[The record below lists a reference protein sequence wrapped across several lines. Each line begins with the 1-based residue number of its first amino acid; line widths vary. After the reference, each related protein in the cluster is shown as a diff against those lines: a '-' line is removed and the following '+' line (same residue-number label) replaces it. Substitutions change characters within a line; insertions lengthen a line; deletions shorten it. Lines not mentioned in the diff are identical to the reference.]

1 MTSQKLELRNHE
13 RSGASG
19 KVKVDWRDAEGR
31 SFGGVGTVLDSSPT
45 GIRVLLERSIP
56 AGTDVRVE
64 SRDLHILGI
73 AIAKNCRPKGLKY
86 EVGLQLRPR

>member
-31 SFGGVGTVLDSSPT
+31 TFGGVGIVLDASPT
-45 GIRVLLERSIP
+45 GMRVLFERAIP
-56 AGTDVRVE
+56 AGTEVRLE

-73 AIAKNCRPKGLKY
+73 AIAKNCRAKGLKF
-86 EVGLQLRPR
+86 EVGLQLRAR